1 MESSAFSAEF
11 IAMKTCVEHIKA
23 LRYKLRMFGVPIDGP
38 TKVLCDNKGVV
49 DNGSKMESTLNKKHN
64 SIAYHLTR
72 WAVAAKEITIGWVE
86 SGQNL
91 ADGLTKRIYGELRDH
106 LFGNWTY

>member
-1 MESSAFSAEF
+1 MVHCPVTLVGPRGCC
-11 IAMKTCVEHIKA
+11 IPIVEEK
-23 LRYKLRMFGVPIDGP
+23 P
-38 TKVLCDNKGVV
+38 TLIVCDNESVV
-49 DNGSKMESTLNKKHN
+49 KNSSLVESTLNKKHN